1 MAETSP
7 TRIAKRRTN
16 LLTAVR
22 NAAIDLAN
30 SSADKH
36 GDYVAVDTWAFET
49 LIQSINRLV
58 EFEDQHHGP

>member
-7 TRIAKRRTN
+7 TRIAKRRTK

-22 NAAIDLAN
+22 NAAVDLAN
-30 SSADKH
+30 SADTH

-49 LIQSINRLV
+49 LIQRINRLV
-58 EFEDQHHGP
+58 EFEDQHHGT